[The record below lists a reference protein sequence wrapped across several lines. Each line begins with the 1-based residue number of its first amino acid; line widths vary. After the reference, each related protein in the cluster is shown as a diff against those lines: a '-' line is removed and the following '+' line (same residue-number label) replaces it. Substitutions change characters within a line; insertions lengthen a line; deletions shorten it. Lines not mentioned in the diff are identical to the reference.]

1 MKKTFTLFAFAF
13 LCKFSFAQV
22 MVATAEYNKLTKP
35 ALLINIPYTSETV
48 SGAIIDTLNK
58 LGYKS
63 SKDKDKDYIVFK
75 GVRLAALGE
84 GSYDLYFNTD
94 RMSKREKDKSTLYM
108 LISKGY
114 DNFVSD
120 ETDHNVIEG
129 AKNFLNGL
137 TDMTAAYDLELQI
150 KDQQETLQKAER
162 KLQSLKNDAD
172 DLQKKKQKIEQD
184 IADNQKAQ
192 IDQQSE
198 IEKQKGILGTLI
210 GKRKI

>member
-114 DNFVSD
+114 DNFISD
-120 ETDHNVIEG
+120 ETDHSVIEG